1 MQESGQYICHLLTV
15 VDLDFEPE
23 VSCTGHMSR
32 KQNLEH
38 AKAQQSREHLKRAV
52 DILTVGRIMVE
63 VTQEKFREKQAER
76 CCKLK
81 YLRLPILLAPKVG
94 VGY

>member
-15 VDLDFEPE
+15 VDLDFKPE

-52 DILTVGRIMVE
+52 DILTVGRIHGRSNPGE
-63 VTQEKFREKQAER
+63 
-76 CCKLK
+76 
-81 YLRLPILLAPKVG
+81 I
-94 VGY
+94 